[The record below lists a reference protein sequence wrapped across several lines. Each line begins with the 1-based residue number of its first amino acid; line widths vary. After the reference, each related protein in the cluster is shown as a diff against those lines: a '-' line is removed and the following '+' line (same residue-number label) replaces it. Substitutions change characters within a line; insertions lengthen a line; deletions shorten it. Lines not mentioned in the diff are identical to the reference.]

1 MSQRS
6 SNCGGTFGLHHVV
19 SAAAVVGGNYNS
31 GHSGLTVFTP
41 IKLTEITVQ
50 ITIST
55 KYPKPN

>member
-19 SAAAVVGGNYNS
+19 PAAAVVGGNYN
-31 GHSGLTVFTP
+31 SGLTVFTP

-55 KYPKPN
+55 KYPNSN

>member
-19 SAAAVVGGNYNS
+19 PAAAVVGGNYNS
-31 GHSGLTVFTP
+31 GLTVFTP
-41 IKLTEITVQ
+41 IKLREITVQ

-55 KYPKPN
+55 KYPNSN